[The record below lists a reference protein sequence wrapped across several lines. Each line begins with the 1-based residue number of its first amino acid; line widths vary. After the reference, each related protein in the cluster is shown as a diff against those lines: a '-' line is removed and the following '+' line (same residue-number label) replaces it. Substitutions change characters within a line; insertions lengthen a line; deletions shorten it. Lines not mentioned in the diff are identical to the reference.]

1 LQLFVAVLIG
11 GVATW
16 WGPVIGVAL
25 LAALPSTSDN
35 LASAVG
41 ADPLRLRAVLTAA
54 LLVAAL
60 VLRRPAAGVVRRG
73 AERLPASIRQRL
85 AGPPPRVSGVDS
97 ATAPLTTGIAAGE
110 PVLTL
115 TAIDVHYSGVTALA
129 GIDLEVRAG
138 EIHALVGPNGSGKS
152 TVLRVATGVL
162 VPDAGAVTLHDAAVA
177 PPPGAAAPRVAA
189 GVVRTVQRT
198 ALLGRLDAD
207 VQAAIGARA
216 RDRLAFA
223 GLRHLF
229 ATAQAH
235 RLDAV
240 RDRITASSLA
250 AVDLLHTVGVPADRL
265 DSADQRMLQ
274 VARAVAT
281 GAPALLLDEPAAGMA
296 AADRQRLALALRRLA
311 GQGHGVLFVEHD
323 MTLVGTVADRVTV
336 LDAGRVI
343 ATGTFAEI
351 QQDPAVRTAYLGDDT
366 GKEARTVS

>member
-1 LQLFVAVLIG
+1 
-11 GVATW
+11 
-16 WGPVIGVAL
+16 
-25 LAALPSTSDN
+25 
-35 LASAVG
+35 
-41 ADPLRLRAVLTAA
+41 
-54 LLVAAL
+54 
-60 VLRRPAAGVVRRG
+60 
-73 AERLPASIRQRL
+73 
-85 AGPPPRVSGVDS
+85 
-97 ATAPLTTGIAAGE
+97 
-110 PVLTL
+110 
-115 TAIDVHYSGVTALA
+115 
-129 GIDLEVRAG
+129 
-138 EIHALVGPNGSGKS
+138 
-152 TVLRVATGVL
+152 VLRVATGVL